1 MKPIVI
7 ITIVF
12 VFLFVPTSVFA
23 EHEYD
28 DYDVN
33 DPALEGKTPI
43 RYYLI
48 YASYYR
54 DCNSFDSDKNTISKT
69 CNQPISSYD
78 EFSSNNFQPS

>member
-43 RYYLI
+43 RFYKIFVSQEQYLNECEGEKSAMLHMI
-48 YASYYR
+48 I
-54 DCNSFDSDKNTISKT
+54 FQLHLVKNV
-69 CNQPISSYD
+69 
-78 EFSSNNFQPS
+78 